1 MNFDENNFKIP
12 KEIYEPSYLA
22 KKLTV
27 LFTTSPISSNP
38 STAIIDEVFNGCLN
52 VKNLEYCKK
61 IIICDGYRLYK
72 KSVYKA
78 GRIKNEK
85 EVENYYKFIYKVQE
99 RIKNEYYNNIQ
110 PNSLHDKPVKDFE
123 CTTKNEDESN
133 NNNNNNNDDD
143 NKEIVIRK
151 KRKFNTNENKNNK
164 LFFGPI
170 DYNLKIDKINPDN
183 CTIDVPDK
191 EISFIQKDEVCEM
204 VKVDDRTPRW
214 KRVIPQ
220 HINYIT
226 PYTKIIRIQQRVG
239 FGFAVK
245 EALKQID
252 TPYVIIIQH
261 DLKFQTEIDLPK
273 IIYTMETCSD
283 RVKYVG
289 FATNHVTSYAR
300 RCEDP
305 SLPRI
310 LSPDPSFP
318 IPLIP
323 LFFWYDKTHIASVE
337 HYLKLVFGRG
347 SVINNGDFIEDKFG
361 HVQLQDIKDHGMEV
375 HSKYGTWMYFPRDE
389 EREKEEESK
398 NKCKN
403 ENKSKIENTTT
414 TINDNKN
421 QNNQANNYYCKPCLL
436 HLDGRR
442 FLTRAQKESIIEE
455 TRQLSS
461 QHQKE

>member
-1 MNFDENNFKIP
+1 
-12 KEIYEPSYLA
+12 
-22 KKLTV
+22 
-27 LFTTSPISSNP
+27 
-38 STAIIDEVFNGCLN
+38 
-52 VKNLEYCKK
+52 
-61 IIICDGYRLYK
+61 
-72 KSVYKA
+72 
-78 GRIKNEK
+78 
-85 EVENYYKFIYKVQE
+85 
-99 RIKNEYYNNIQ
+99 
-110 PNSLHDKPVKDFE
+110 
-123 CTTKNEDESN
+123 
-133 NNNNNNNDDD
+133 
-143 NKEIVIRK
+143 
-151 KRKFNTNENKNNK
+151 
-164 LFFGPI
+164 
-170 DYNLKIDKINPDN
+170 
-183 CTIDVPDK
+183 
-191 EISFIQKDEVCEM
+191 M

-214 KRVIPQ
+214 KRIIPQ

-273 IIYTMETCSD
+273 IIYTMETYSD

-323 LFFWYDKTHIASVE
+323 LFFWYDKTHIASVQ

-389 EREKEEESK
+389 EREKEEE
-398 NKCKN
+398 
-403 ENKSKIENTTT
+403 EARNKSKNEKDNN
-414 TINDNKN
+414 NDNDDHKS

-442 FLTRAQKESIIEE
+442 FLTKTQKENMIEE
-455 TRQLSS
+455 TKQLSS
-461 QHQKE
+461 STSKK